1 MSKAIGDYFERQAQA
16 LLIKA
21 GFQIVTSNYRV
32 ARVGEIDIIACRGD
46 LLLCVEVKAR
56 KSHRFGT
63 ATQMVSVSKQHKLI
77 ATMGYFLADN
87 EQFANYVIRFDVIAF
102 DDGVPT
108 WLEAAFLAE

>member
-1 MSKAIGDYFERQAQA
+1 MSKAIGDYFEHQAQA
-16 LLIKA
+16 LLLKA
-21 GFQIVTSNYRV
+21 GFQIIASNYRV

-56 KSHRFGT
+56 RSHRFGT
-63 ATQMVSVSKQHKLI
+63 ATQMVNLAKQRKLI
-77 ATMGYFLADN
+77 ATMGYFLMDN
-87 EQFANYVIRFDVIAF
+87 KSFANYAIRFDVIAF